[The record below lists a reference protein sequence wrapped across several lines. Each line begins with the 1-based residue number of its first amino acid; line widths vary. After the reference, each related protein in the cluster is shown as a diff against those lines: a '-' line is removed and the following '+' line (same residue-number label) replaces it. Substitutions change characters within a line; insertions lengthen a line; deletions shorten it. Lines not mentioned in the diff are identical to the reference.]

1 MFFSNKQEVE
11 TLKRQLQEAEK
22 RLVEKDHQLEA
33 AQREV
38 AMQQSRCAALEVEYR
53 CLKGVIGNFQSFSR
67 SLFDVQS
74 SLAALARNMQ
84 QEKQNAISAQG
95 VSLNSSQAVHQ
106 ISENLA
112 RLASSSERTAEQVGM
127 LDSSSNA
134 IIGVVALIKE
144 IADQTNLLALNASI
158 EAARAGEQGR
168 GFAVVADEVR
178 KLADRTMQATNEI
191 STLVETIRLNTRES
205 KEQMGH
211 LSDQSREFSDEGLQ
225 ATQSMRELLDLSSNM
240 EKVISASALRGFCE
254 LAKVDH
260 LIYKFE
266 VYRVMLG
273 LSEKTVKDFASHTN
287 CRLGKWYYEGDGRE
301 CFSRLPG
308 YREIE
313 EPHKRVHDSA
323 LSALLACANK
333 EGEKM
338 LRDIDT
344 MEAASIEVLVNLE
357 LMAATGD
364 QNPDILC
371 SGSGH

>member
-1 MFFSNKQEVE
+1 MFFSNKQELE
-11 TLKRQLQEAEK
+11 DLKRKLRETESRLDEK
-22 RLVEKDHQLEA
+22 ERQLEA

-38 AMQQSRCAALEVEYR
+38 ASQQSRCAMLEIEYR
-53 CLKGVIGNFQSFSR
+53 CLKGVIENFQSFSR
-67 SLFDVQS
+67 SLFDVQG
-74 SLAALARNMQ
+74 SLVTLAKNMQ
-84 QEKQNAISAQG
+84 HEKQNAVAAQG
-95 VSLNSSQAVHQ
+95 VSLNSSHAVQQ

-112 RLASSSERTAEQVGM
+112 HLASASEKTADQVGM

-191 STLVETIRLNTRES
+191 STLVETIRVNTRDS

-211 LSDQSREFSDEGLQ
+211 LSDRSRTFSEEGQQ
-225 ATQSMRELLDLSSNM
+225 ATRTMLELLDLSGNM
-240 EKVISASALRGFCE
+240 EKVIAASALRGFCE

-266 VYRVMLG
+266 VYRVLLG
-273 LSEKTVKDFASHTN
+273 LSEKSVNDFASHTG
-287 CRLGKWYYEGDGRE
+287 CRLGKWYYEGDGRD

-323 LSALLACANK
+323 LSALHACANK
-333 EGEKM
+333 DSDRM
-338 LRDIDT
+338 LREISA
-344 MEAASIEVLVNLE
+344 MEAASLEVLANLE

-364 QNPDILC
+364 RDPSILC
-371 SGSGH
+371 VATH

>member
-1 MFFSNKQEVE
+1 MFFSNKQELE
-11 TLKRQLQEAEK
+11 DLKRKLRETEGRLDEK
-22 RLVEKDHQLEA
+22 ERQLEA

-38 AMQQSRCAALEVEYR
+38 AAQQSRCAMLEVEYR
-53 CLKGVIGNFQSFSR
+53 CQKGVIENFQSFSR
-67 SLFDVQS
+67 SLFDVQG
-74 SLAALARNMQ
+74 SLVTLAKNMQ
-84 QEKQNAISAQG
+84 QEKQNAVAAQG
-95 VSLNSSQAVHQ
+95 VSLNSSHAVQ
-106 ISENLA
+106 KISENLA
-112 RLASSSERTAEQVGM
+112 HLASASERTADQVGM

-191 STLVETIRLNTRES
+191 STLVETIRLNTRDS
-205 KEQMGH
+205 KDQMGH
-211 LSDQSREFSDEGLQ
+211 LSDQSRTFSEEGQQ
-225 ATQSMRELLDLSSNM
+225 ATRTMLELLDLSGNM
-240 EKVISASALRGFCE
+240 EKVIAASALRGFCE

-266 VYRVMLG
+266 VYRVLLG
-273 LSEKTVKDFASHTN
+273 LSEKTVNDFASHTG
-287 CRLGKWYYEGDGRE
+287 CRLGKWYYEGDGRD

-323 LSALLACANK
+323 LTALHACANK
-333 EGEKM
+333 DSDKM
-338 LRDIDT
+338 LREISS
-344 MEAASIEVLVNLE
+344 MEAASLEVLANLE

-364 QNPDILC
+364 RDPSILC
-371 SGSGH
+371 VATH